1 MKLQRYI
8 CKKLIDTGEHT
19 ASLLNI
25 VKKKQNNNIMSLPL
39 IFSYQFFISLVEEL
53 YELMKYYFFKK
64 NG

>member
-25 VKKKQNNNIMSLPL
+25 VKKKPKQQHHEYS
-39 IFSYQFFISLVEEL
+39 FDFFIPIFHFSSRRTLWTNEVL
-53 YELMKYYFFKK
+53 FL
-64 NG
+64 

>member
-25 VKKKQNNNIMSLPL
+25 VKKQPKQQHYELS
-39 IFSYQFFISLVEEL
+39 FDFFISLVEEL